1 MSMQSAA
8 LSVCGAM
15 ILLGMLGALVREK
28 DQAMRFALRIFFL
41 LALATPFLGGIEWDS
56 FSEEIEMSGK
66 TVDQAAQEQLLSA
79 AERLLKQKAE
89 ELLKKEGITPAGIEF
104 SLHTDEDGS
113 IMITG
118 LTVTAAPGALRETA
132 SASGILVQAFGITP
146 EIREQREEKKAGD
159 GE

>member
-1 MSMQSAA
+1 MQSAA

-41 LALATPFLGGIEWDS
+41 LALAAPFLGGIEWDR

-79 AERLLKQKAE
+79 AERL
-89 ELLKKEGITPAGIEF
+89 
-104 SLHTDEDGS
+104 
-113 IMITG
+113 
-118 LTVTAAPGALRETA
+118 
-132 SASGILVQAFGITP
+132 
-146 EIREQREEKKAGD
+146 
-159 GE
+159 